1 MSRVPPTHYPG
12 YDVLNKRNSP
22 SWDDPTRAVIDER
35 MSPPAEPRFFNA
47 VEWIAAKALCAR
59 IMPQPSGR
67 AAIPLAELLDDKLTK
82 NEGDGYRDARLYPLR
97 EAWRIGLK
105 ALDDESRAAHELPF
119 ASLGDDDAQTFLEAM
134 QRGEMNSPSWQGMPA
149 ALFFS
154 KRVVHDICG
163 LYYSHPY
170 SWSEIGFGGPANPRG
185 YVRMYFDR
193 RDPWEPA
200 EEKPEDG
207 GKARKENARVR

>member
-1 MSRVPPTHYPG
+1 
-12 YDVLNKRNSP
+12 LNKRNSP
-22 SWDDPTRAVIDER
+22 SWDEPTRAVIDER
-35 MSPPAEPRFFNA
+35 MSPPAEPHFFKV

-67 AAIPLAELLDDKLTK
+67 AAIPLAELLDAKLTR
-82 NEGDGYRDARLYPLR
+82 NEGDGYRDARLLPMR
-97 EAWRIGLK
+97 EAWQVGLK

-119 ASLGDDDAQTFLEAM
+119 ASLGDDAAQALLEAM
-134 QRGEMNSPSWQGMPA
+134 QRGELTSASWQGMPA

-154 KRVVHDICG
+154 KRVLHDICG

-193 RDPWEPA
+193 RDPWEPV

-207 GKARKENARVR
+207 GKTRKENARVR